1 MPAAAQTNAPSDA
14 ELAIKKFQVADGLKV
29 EVFAAE
35 PLLQNPVAFSI
46 DEKGRVFVAETHRY
60 REAIFDI
67 TKNLPWLLDDLAFR
81 TVAERSNFLART
93 FATNN
98 AFLTKDSE
106 LIRLVEDTD
115 GDGKADTS
123 RVFADGFR
131 DSVSGTAAGVL
142 ARKGT
147 VWFTCIP
154 DLWRFD
160 EDVAAQSARAAS
172 TPHPP
177 PSPLV
182 GRGERVP
189 EGRVRGDASP
199 GASLSDPARKS
210 PIANRKLASGF
221 GVRIG
226 VSGHD
231 LHGLILGPDG
241 KLYFSVGDRGFESP
255 PGIRGFGF
263 TTNFLQRVLP
273 DTGSVLRC
281 NPDGSDLEVF
291 AVGLR
296 NPQELAFD
304 AFGNLFTVDNDTA
317 GADNSRVLHVVE
329 GGDYGWR
336 VSYQHMEGFGPWVR
350 EGLWRG
356 GLDDVL
362 PPAGV
367 VAQGPSGLAYNPG
380 TGLGPK
386 YRDAFL
392 VCDFPGGVWAFKAR
406 PKGASYEVAWKEKL
420 LWNLWPT
427 DVAFANDG
435 SVLVSDWT
443 EGWSP
448 SGKGRLYRISDPNQ
462 PDKDKIKET
471 QQFLE
476 RGIFE
481 FTYEQMHQH
490 LLNPHMEVRMMARRT
505 HPLNNYNDQTFT
517 ESLARVIDTS
527 TNRHARFDALWGLAE
542 RGPRINR
549 WPYIVAGGS
558 ALMRLRSAT
567 IGKIET
573 LFNDTDPLIGA
584 QAAKVISECRWSTR
598 NPWFPPLLEH
608 TNVGVRY
615 NAALGVGVCEVK
627 SALPP
632 LLNYLR
638 TNADADPFLTH
649 AGVMA
654 LVGIADLSAIGQAGK
669 DASPAVR
676 RAALLA
682 MRRLERPEIAQFL
695 SDPDPRLRYEAAR
708 AINDV
713 PIEAALPELANFVAK
728 IDCPTNVMSRAINAC
743 FRLGTERH
751 AKMLSGL
758 GVRVDMPDWAR
769 AEAISVLGDWKNPP
783 PLDRIVGL
791 WRPLESRNEQ
801 AAKRAFLSVASDLLG
816 SKFESIQLAIV
827 RTAVKLKARELA
839 HGMFERFQNTN
850 TPPLVRREIPAA
862 LAELFYHNTGE
873 AVRLALA
880 DTDIALRREGVRLV
894 GQAAFPDAAGVLEN
908 LLNTEKDTRLK
919 QAALTALGELE
930 GDAADAALQR
940 QMQTLAAGKLRAE
953 LHLDLLEAAA
963 KRRSATLQAAVKVHE
978 DARPAGDVLRGWREL
993 LSGGDAQAGKKV
1005 FFERAEAECL
1015 RCHKLAGQG
1024 GTVGPALDG
1033 VGKRLTAE
1041 QILESIVHP
1050 NRAHTPG
1057 YENVIVT
1064 LKDGGTMVGLL
1075 QSQTETELVILS
1087 PEDGAIKVSRTN
1099 IKERRA
1105 GLSAMPEGLAQRL
1118 PRRDLRDLV
1127 AYLSAVK

>member
-1 MPAAAQTNAPSDA
+1 MAVALCSLVTSAAAQTNAPSDA
-14 ELAIKKFQVADGLKV
+14 ELAIKKFQVAEGLKV

-67 TKNLPWLLDDLAFR
+67 TQNLPWLLDDLAFR

-93 FATNN
+93 FATNS

-160 EDVAAQSARAAS
+160 EGRDGPPAAQDAQQ
-172 TPHPP
+172 
-177 PSPLV
+177 
-182 GRGERVP
+182 RVP
-189 EGRVRGDASP
+189 T
-199 GASLSDPARKS
+199 SDRQS
-210 PIANRKLASGF
+210 PIAHRKLASGF

-241 KLYFSVGDRGFESP
+241 KLYFSVGDRGFEPP

-317 GADNSRVLHVVE
+317 GADDSRVLHVVE

-392 VCDFPGGVWAFKAR
+392 VCDFPGGVWAFKVR

-443 EGWSP
+443 EGWAP
-448 SGKGRLYRISDPNQ
+448 SGKGRLYRLSDPHQ
-462 PDKDKIKET
+462 PDKALAQET
-471 QQFLE
+471 KRL
-476 RGIFE
+476 
-481 FTYEQMHQH
+481 
-490 LLNPHMEVRMMARRT
+490 
-505 HPLNNYNDQTFT
+505 
-517 ESLARVIDTS
+517 
-527 TNRHARFDALWGLAE
+527 LAE
-542 RGPRINR
+542 GMEKRSVQELVELMGHADQRIAKEAAFELR
-549 WPYIVAGGS
+549 KSGDPIRIRREEPDEAGIPDS
-558 ALMRLRSAT
+558 RRQFFLANTFSVERHR
-567 IGKIET
+567 
-573 LFNDTDPLIGA
+573 
-584 QAAKVISECRWSTR
+584 R
-598 NPWFPPLLEH
+598 NPSSTGGIEP
-608 TNVGVRY
+608 VIRQIR
-615 NAALGVGVCEVK
+615 A
-627 SALPP
+627 
-632 LLNYLR
+632 
-638 TNADADPFLTH
+638 NADADPFLTH

-654 LVGIADLSAIGQAGK
+654 LVGIGDLPTIGQAGK

-682 MRRLERPEIAQFL
+682 LRRLERPEIAQFL

-728 IDCPTNVMSRAINAC
+728 IDCPTNVMGRAINAC

-816 SKFESIQLAIV
+816 SKYERIQLAVV

-839 HGMFERFQNTN
+839 HGLFERFQNTN

-862 LAELFYHNTGE
+862 LAALFYHNTGE

-880 DTDIALRREGVRLV
+880 DPDIALRREGVRLV

-908 LLNTEKDTRLK
+908 LLSTEKDIRLK

-940 QMQTLAAGKLRAE
+940 QMQTLAAGQLRAE

-963 KRRSATLQAAVKVHE
+963 KRRSATLQAAVKAHE
-978 DARPAGDVLRGWREL
+978 DSRPAGDALRGWREL

-1015 RCHKLAGQG
+1015 RCHRLAGQG

-1033 VGKRLTAE
+1033 VGRRLTAE

-1050 NRAHTPG
+1050 NRQHTPG
-1057 YENVIVT
+1057 YENLIVT
-1064 LKDGGTMVGLL
+1064 LKDGGTVVGLL

-1087 PEDGAIKVSRTN
+1087 PEDGAIKVSRAN
-1099 IKERRA
+1099 IRERRA